1 MATRIRLQRHGK
13 KGKPFF
19 HLVAAD
25 SRAKRDGKFIEK
37 LGTYNPTANP
47 AVIDINF
54 ERTLT
59 WVQTGAEM
67 SDTARAILSYKGV
80 LYKSHLINGV
90 KKGALTIEQVEE
102 RFTIWVNEKESKI
115 INKIDGL
122 AAKAIASK
130 NAKMKSEAD
139 ANIAKAAQIEL
150 KNTVVEE
157 VAAEETPA
165 EETATEEVAAEET
178 PAEETVTEEVVAEE
192 TSAEETVTEE
202 VVAEETPAEET
213 VSEEVVAEETPAEET
228 VTEEVVAEETPE
240 EETVTKEVVSEE
252 TPVEETVTEEVVAEE
267 TPAEE
272 TPTEEKSA
280 DTAE

>member
-90 KKGALTIEQVEE
+90 KKGALTMEQVEE
-102 RFTIWVNEKESKI
+102 RFTLWVNEKESKI

-157 VAAEETPA
+157 VVAEGTPA
-165 EETATEEVAAEET
+165 EESVNEEVASEETPTEETVTEEVASEET
-178 PAEETVTEEVVAEE
+178 PAEETVT
-192 TSAEETVTEE
+192 
-202 VVAEETPAEET
+202 
-213 VSEEVVAEETPAEET
+213 EEVVAEETPAEET
-228 VTEEVVAEETPE
+228 VTEEVVAEETPA
-240 EETVTKEVVSEE
+240 
-252 TPVEETVTEEVVAEE
+252 EETVTEEVVAEE

-272 TPTEEKSA
+272 TVTEEVGAEETPVEETPAEEVVAEETPAEETPAEEKSA